1 MRRNY
6 KLTATETD
14 CMIFNLGPIGDWLG
28 ERLTANAE
36 DLTDEQMQGMKKD
49 DLIKAVKELQAKLKN
64 SNRQLTEYQHRIHE
78 AFFKI
83 R

>member
-1 MRRNY
+1 
-6 KLTATETD
+6 
-14 CMIFNLGPIGDWLG
+14 MIFNLGPIGDWLG

-49 DLIKAVKELQAKLKN
+49 DLIKAVKELQAKVKN
-64 SNRQLTEYQHRIHE
+64 SNKQLTDYQHRINE

>member
-1 MRRNY
+1 
-6 KLTATETD
+6 
-14 CMIFNLGPIGDWLG
+14 MIFNLGPIGDWLG

-36 DLTDEQMQGMKKD
+36 ELTDDQMQSTKKD
-49 DLIKAVKELQAKLKN
+49 DLIKAVKELQSKLKN

-78 AFFKI
+78 AFFKS